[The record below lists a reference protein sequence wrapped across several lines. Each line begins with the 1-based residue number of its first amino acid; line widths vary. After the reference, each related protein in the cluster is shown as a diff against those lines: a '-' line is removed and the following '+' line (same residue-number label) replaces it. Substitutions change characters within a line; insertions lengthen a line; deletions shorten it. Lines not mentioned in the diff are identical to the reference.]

1 MQVGINGQCEHI
13 ILFDMPGNG
22 SIKRKGDSVKRHNKW
37 LCLIL
42 YILSAEVIGMSS
54 GLIAGSFTEFFEKYN
69 QPPLLPPALVFP
81 VVWIILYAVM
91 GISAHII
98 HYSDAAVSVKRKL
111 LTVYWA
117 QLIVNFLWSIIFVR
131 FELLWLAAADIA
143 LLLILIGIMI
153 LGFGKVKHIAGN
165 INIPYFLWV
174 AFATYLNIATIF
186 VN

>member
-1 MQVGINGQCEHI
+1 MQVGINGQCEHT

-37 LCLIL
+37 LDLIL

-111 LTVYWA
+111 LMVYWA

-153 LGFGKVKHIAGN
+153 LGFGKVEHIAGN